1 MPDDE
6 LVIDNLVF
14 RRHPDGSWEHRIGD
28 IWVRT
33 SGYRDDLFLDEIA
46 RLRAKNDVI
55 VTLGNKSQVHVQID
69 DGKVVHVA
77 WRPHAMATWRPPFT
91 ETDNGDADTYTTR

>member
-1 MPDDE
+1 MTDDQ
-6 LVIDNLVF
+6 
-14 RRHPDGSWEHRIGD
+14 S
-28 IWVRT
+28 
-33 SGYRDDLFLDEIA
+33 
-46 RLRAKNDVI
+46 DVI
-55 VTLGNKSQVHVQID
+55 VTLGNKSQVHVQLD

>member
-14 RRHPDGSWEHRIGD
+14 RRHPDGWWEHRIGD

-33 SGYRDDLFLDEIA
+33 SGYRDDLFLDEIE
-46 RLRAKNDVI
+46 RLRANLAEGCDEEE
-55 VTLGNKSQVHVQID
+55 G
-69 DGKVVHVA
+69 
-77 WRPHAMATWRPPFT
+77 
-91 ETDNGDADTYTTR
+91 TT